1 MKNNEKCICK
11 LNDLQIETELDRQ
24 DNLNTENGHHQ
35 LVDLHIN
42 KNILGENLTEIHRE
56 TRHHHQLHG
65 NRKYKA
71 FRNHSSADDQPQV
84 FTDLSPSRGRGY

>member
-1 MKNNEKCICK
+1 MKNSLKCICRFKNLQEETESDRQVK
-11 LNDLQIETELDRQ
+11 LNK
-24 DNLNTENGHHQ
+24 ENDHHE

-42 KNILGENLTEIHRE
+42 KNTLGEDRKEIQRE
-56 TRHHHQLHG
+56 THHHHQLHG

-84 FTDLSPSRGRGY
+84 FTDLNPGRGRG